1 MSKVE
6 QAVQDLNGEW
16 PYGVSGHYIAIGD
29 ALYDRRHPMDSA
41 FICSKSEFEEGCEE
55 LESFAE
61 YQADLNKRFE
71 RLEKAA
77 QWARDH
83 GADVPE
89 GFVLKSYDLAI
100 LSPIGGTATLEFLNP
115 YDWSRVTFNIDFED
129 GVPEFARA

>member
-6 QAVQDLNGEW
+6 QAVQDLKGVWPNG
-16 PYGVSGHYIAIGD
+16 SDGHYISLGD

-41 FICSKSEFEEGCEE
+41 FICSKSEFEEWCEE
-55 LESFAE
+55 LEYFAE
-61 YQADLNKRFE
+61 YQADLNKR
-71 RLEKAA
+71 LETLELAA

-89 GFVLKSYDLAI
+89 GFVLKSWDLVI
-100 LSPIGGTATLEFLNP
+100 LSPTRGAAALEFMSL
-115 YDWSRVTFNIDFED
+115 YDWSRVTFNIDYED